1 MGKVLYKQFI
11 TQEGKENKQMEKL
24 RLKYLNGAQDEFSSC
39 LAEGQVWN
47 DKNDYTSTE
56 QEK

>member
-1 MGKVLYKQFI
+1 MGKVLYKQLI

-39 LAEGQVWN
+39 LAGQVWN